1 MPELM
6 LHHVSLVVTDL
17 ERSLAFYRDVI
28 GLAQMQRPAI
38 PVPGIWLACGDRQIH
53 LILYT
58 PGTFRANAKIDIADA
73 HFAFR
78 TDDFDGYVDG
88 LKSHGYD
95 ENAPEGDP
103 KRMFINLKSAA
114 GFKQVYLLDP
124 DRNIVEINA
133 APMG

>member
-1 MPELM
+1 MPELL
-6 LHHVSLVVTDL
+6 LHHVSLVVTNL

-28 GLAQMQRPAI
+28 GLPQIPRPPI
-38 PVPGIWLACGDRQIH
+38 PVPGIWLGCGDRQIH

-58 PGTFRANAKIDIADA
+58 PGTFRSDPKIDIADA

-78 TDDFDGYVDG
+78 TDDFDGYVDK
-88 LKSHGYD
+88 LKAHGFSPD
-95 ENAPEGDP
+95 AAERDP
-103 KRMFINLKSAA
+103 KRLFLNLNSAA
-114 GFKQVYLLDP
+114 GFKQLYVLDP